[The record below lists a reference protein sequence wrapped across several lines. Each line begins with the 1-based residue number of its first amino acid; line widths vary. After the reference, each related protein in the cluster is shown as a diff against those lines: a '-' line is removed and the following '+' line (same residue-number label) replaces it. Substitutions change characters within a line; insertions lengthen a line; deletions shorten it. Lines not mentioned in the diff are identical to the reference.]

1 VHDFNA
7 CNSTANCS
15 SSSSPPLPLDEEK
28 CGLDTPDFVVFD
40 LDPYIYSGK
49 EKEGEEPE
57 YNVKGF
63 KATVDV
69 ALDLKDLLGQLH
81 IDSYVKTSGKTG
93 LHIFIPVAP
102 IYGYNQTRTF
112 AEIIGKML
120 SRRNPGKI
128 TMEWNSSNRKGKVFF
143 DYNQNAKGKTLA
155 SIFSVRPTASASVS
169 MPVEWRELSDIQPSD
184 FTLVNVPEI
193 LSAKRSN
200 AWSTIYQKK
209 QDLLKMIQ
217 QASF

>member
-1 VHDFNA
+1 
-7 CNSTANCS
+7 
-15 SSSSPPLPLDEEK
+15 
-28 CGLDTPDFVVFD
+28 
-40 LDPYIYSGK
+40 
-49 EKEGEEPE
+49 
-57 YNVKGF
+57 
-63 KATVDV
+63 
-69 ALDLKDLLGQLH
+69 
-81 IDSYVKTSGKTG
+81 

-120 SRRNPGKI
+120 SQRNPGKI

-184 FTLVNVPEI
+184 FTLANVPEI